1 MDSQQNLF
9 NMVDEMGSIII
20 ALQSNMMKV
29 MDGIN
34 QLNLIISKINQYKA
48 NNNIMNNMF
57 NNIQNINMG
66 MNNMMNIPNIQMPMN
81 NMINNMNMNPIKPY
95 LWNLIFEEQGT
106 RKSFT
111 IHISPQKL
119 VKEAIK
125 NYQTLSG
132 RNNKL
137 RFVCNNKILNPE
149 DKICESG
156 LNDMSTILVIFKDVL
171 IGG

>member
-57 NNIQNINMG
+57 NNIQNI
-66 MNNMMNIPNIQMPMN
+66 
-81 NMINNMNMNPIKPY
+81 K
-95 LWNLIFEEQGT
+95 WE
-106 RKSFT
+106 
-111 IHISPQKL
+111 
-119 VKEAIK
+119 
-125 NYQTLSG
+125 
-132 RNNKL
+132 
-137 RFVCNNKILNPE
+137 
-149 DKICESG
+149 
-156 LNDMSTILVIFKDVL
+156 
-171 IGG
+171 

>member
-1 MDSQQNLF
+1 
-9 NMVDEMGSIII
+9 
-20 ALQSNMMKV
+20 
-29 MDGIN
+29 
-34 QLNLIISKINQYKA
+34 
-48 NNNIMNNMF
+48 
-57 NNIQNINMG
+57 

-137 RFVCNNKILNPE
+137 RFIYNNKILNPE

-156 LNDMSTILVIFKDVL
+156 LNNMSTILVIFKDDL